1 MALRQSDK
9 PLRREIGHEL
19 QDYVSS
25 ERQVEVQ
32 RASYPKA
39 IGQRQCFL
47 AFVALPLFSRTI
59 HRFGVHVEN

>member
-25 ERQVEVQ
+25 ERLVEVQ
-32 RASYPKA
+32 RASYPKV
-39 IGQRQCFL
+39 IG
-47 AFVALPLFSRTI
+47 
-59 HRFGVHVEN
+59 